1 MEDLIEETLTGIKGP
16 LEEKRVTVRRE
27 LHPNLPAIE
36 ADRDQI
42 KQVLLNLFHN
52 AIEAMNNGDT
62 LHILAFALP
71 REQEPGVAVKV
82 VDQGRGIP
90 ASDLPHVFEPFYT
103 TGKSRGTGL
112 GLAIC
117 RNIVDAHRGDLS
129 ISSEPGTGTTVRL
142 WLPLRQS
149 SQTVAA

>member
-1 MEDLIEETLTGIKGP
+1 
-16 LEEKRVTVRRE
+16 
-27 LHPNLPAIE
+27 
-36 ADRDQI
+36 
-42 KQVLLNLFHN
+42 
-52 AIEAMNNGDT
+52 MNNGDT